1 MQQVHDGGLRS
12 TGALYQR
19 RVPVRQSITSGR
31 LQKMARAIFSQVTV
45 LAAFSGGS
53 VSRASNQQT
62 PSGWGAKFG
71 QLQII
76 RYDRLLTSLLPFL
89 LATTL
94 FSLFWTSGS
103 AGTSR
108 EVHCAIT
115 RATSSWTSSSYFRLH
130 QQPWCQGALLWLRVA
145 RFPSGFVRRR
155 FLRVCPWFHFS
166 QKARESL
173 ALSRLRNLDCPKVG
187 RTCQAAETGSRCSHL
202 HQVGEEFLNSE
213 VASEV
218 SAVLP
223 ARRVGGTGGIRG
235 RKQRTSSARLLRGR
249 SLPPWT
255 TETPLASV
263 PRGDGNVV
271 RGCVGADFSDGVS
284 DHRSGLKATHFP
296 SLPCFPFRCPFK
308 RVVRRLST
316 PRCVQE
322 WGAESIPPI
331 VPVRGYVELVRKF
344 VQGDY

>member
-1 MQQVHDGGLRS
+1 
-12 TGALYQR
+12 
-19 RVPVRQSITSGR
+19 
-31 LQKMARAIFSQVTV
+31 MARAIFSQVMV

-76 RYDRLLTSLLPFL
+76 RYDPLLTSLLPFL

-130 QQPWCQGALLWLRVA
+130 QQPWCQGALLSHRVA

-155 FLRVCPWFHFS
+155 FLRVCRWFHFH

-173 ALSRLRNLDCPKVG
+173 ALSRLRKLDPGVLVQQVRTAAAQAEQCATEALVLGVRSEGVVYTRSQGKPRTFDDAADNWRQSKFTFLGYAGAVDARPK
-187 RTCQAAETGSRCSHL
+187 QAMIE
-202 HQVGEEFLNSE
+202 SE
-213 VASEV
+213 VLQEPALMDSVLAARDQQV
-218 SAVLP
+218 SCI
-223 ARRVGGTGGIRG
+223 TCWYH
-235 RKQRTSSARLLRGR
+235 SWMDLRNAC
-249 SLPPWT
+249 WKT
-255 TETPLASV
+255 QAMV
-263 PRGDGNVV
+263 M
-271 RGCVGADFSDGVS
+271 GC
-284 DHRSGLKATHFP
+284 
-296 SLPCFPFRCPFK
+296 
-308 RVVRRLST
+308 
-316 PRCVQE
+316 
-322 WGAESIPPI
+322 
-331 VPVRGYVELVRKF
+331 
-344 VQGDY
+344 